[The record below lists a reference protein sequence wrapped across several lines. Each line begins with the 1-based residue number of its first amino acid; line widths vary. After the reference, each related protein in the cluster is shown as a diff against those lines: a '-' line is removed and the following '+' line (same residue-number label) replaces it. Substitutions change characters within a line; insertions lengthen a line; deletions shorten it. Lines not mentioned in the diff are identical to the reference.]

1 MEAARAGEHG
11 KGFAV
16 VAAEV
21 RNLAQRSATSAKEIN
36 TLISD
41 SLTKVDTGVRTAG
54 ESGETLE
61 KIVTAVVDVS
71 NQVEDI
77 MQAAKQ
83 QEMGISQINAAITQM
98 ESMTQENAA
107 LVEEAASSS
116 QMMQD
121 QVQQMRSDLSFFKI
135 GHE

>member
-1 MEAARAGEHG
+1 M
-11 KGFAV
+11 
-16 VAAEV
+16 
-21 RNLAQRSATSAKEIN
+21 
-36 TLISD
+36 
-41 SLTKVDTGVRTAG
+41 RTAG

-61 KIVTAVVDVS
+61 KIVTAVLDVS

-77 MQAAKQ
+77 MEAAKQ

-107 LVEEAASSS
+107 LVEEAASAS

-121 QVQQMRSDLSFFKI
+121 QVGEMRSDLSFFQI
-135 GHE
+135 GQSDEM